1 MCAGG
6 TVWTVLS
13 EYGVRSTDRV
23 GIMGIGGLGHLAI
36 KLAAAMG
43 CHVVVFSSSE
53 AKREE
58 AFSFGAS
65 EYHVFKAGQEL
76 TDFKPVKISFSVA
89 APTST
94 ILRKFLLPFVQN

>member
-1 MCAGG
+1 
-6 TVWTVLS
+6 
-13 EYGVRSTDRV
+13 
-23 GIMGIGGLGHLAI
+23 MGIGGLGHLAI

-65 EYHVFKAGQEL
+65 EYHVFKAGEEIPNL
-76 TDFKPVKISFSVA
+76 KPVNHLLLCGSASVDYASYVSLLSIQLIS
-89 APTST
+89 TD
-94 ILRKFLLPFVQN
+94 IC

>member
-1 MCAGG
+1 M
-6 TVWTVLS
+6 
-13 EYGVRSTDRV
+13 GV
-23 GIMGIGGLGHLAI
+23 GGLGHLAI

-65 EYHVFKAGQEL
+65 EYHVFKAGQEISDL
-76 TDFKPVKISFSVA
+76 KPVNHLLLCGSASVDYA
-89 APTST
+89 SYV
-94 ILRKFLLPFVQN
+94 LPLQSH